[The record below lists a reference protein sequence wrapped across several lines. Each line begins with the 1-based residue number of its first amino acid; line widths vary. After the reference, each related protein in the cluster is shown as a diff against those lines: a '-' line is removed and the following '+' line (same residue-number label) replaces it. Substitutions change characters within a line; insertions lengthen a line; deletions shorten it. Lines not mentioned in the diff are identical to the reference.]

1 MTDPSLASVEQFAEH
16 LRDHVRGGGNVYP
29 FAVGM
34 ISGVVTSFHRV
45 DARKLDDVRDI
56 LTALSQVTNE
66 ITQPIG
72 ERRLVGDGGVW
83 AVPVAGGPVEVDPP
97 WNPQSG
103 FFEPGRVPEL
113 VGDDPPEGFV
123 PASAPSTGPS
133 EPVTVYFSFGHGQT
147 DPDTGKNLLD
157 HYVTIVGPSYSA
169 CREAMFASRFGQ
181 AWAFD
186 YIAGSAAANEWI
198 PQWTEHE
205 RIDLLASGS

>member
-16 LRDHVRGGGNVYP
+16 LRDHVRGGGNIYP

-34 ISGVVTSFHRV
+34 ISGVVTSFHRGN
-45 DARKLDDVRDI
+45 AQKLDDVRDI

-66 ITQPIG
+66 IMTSPAHDSEVTQPLA
-72 ERRLVGDGGVW
+72 ERPLVGEGGVW
-83 AVPVAGGPVEVDPP
+83 AVPVAGGPVEI
-97 WNPQSG
+97 
-103 FFEPGRVPEL
+103 
-113 VGDDPPEGFV
+113 DPPEGFV
-123 PASAPSTGPS
+123 PASTTSVEEP

-186 YIAGSAAANEWI
+186 YVAGSAAANEWI
-198 PQWTEHE
+198 PRWTEHE
-205 RIDLLASGS
+205 RIDLFASDS